1 MTARALL
8 SGTSR
13 AASALLLAAYLLLL
27 VPVLVFGFAAYSDH
41 AGLGCPG
48 PGQCEDAET
57 VMWIAA
63 LYILAAPVVLLLF
76 RATGRGGAARG

>member
-13 AASALLLAAYLLLL
+13 AASALLLAAYALLL
-27 VPVLVFGFAAYSDH
+27 VPVLIFGFAAYSDH
-41 AGLGCPG
+41 QGLGCPG

-57 VMWIAA
+57 VMRIAA
-63 LYILAAPVVLLLF
+63 LYVLAASAVLLLF
-76 RATGRGGAARG
+76 WAARRGEPARG